1 MTKRVGFLLEKLCD
15 IQNIELADDNARRNK
30 PKSRKY
36 IMKHDKNRDLE
47 NWQLSNKLWNLTY
60 KTSKYDIFKIYEPKE
75 REIYRLPYYPDRI
88 THHAIMNITKDLWT
102 KQFIKNTYS
111 CIENRGIRKCA
122 DDLKR
127 DLKRNKEKT
136 KYCLKLDITKFYPS
150 IDHEILKEILT
161 KKIKDLDF
169 LEILYEI
176 IDSVDKGV
184 PIGNYLSQF
193 FANLYLSEF
202 DHWCKEELKCRFY
215 YRYADDIVILSD
227 SKDFLRNVLLS
238 IKLFL
243 KHKLKLSVKG
253 NYQIFPVEVR
263 GIDFVGYVF
272 RHGYIKLR
280 KSIKVK
286 LNKLIKQYESCR
298 LSRQELI
305 TRIIPYLGW
314 LKYANSKNFLTEIE
328 KKTQIHYSNFQGKK
342 DLISKYYGKTVILV
356 NVLVHKKF
364 YTLQCIYNKQPL
376 ELDSTNIRQ
385 FKYLSRLT
393 LPTTFKIQKYEKPT
407 KSSK

>member
-1 MTKRVGFLLEKLCD
+1 MSKRKGFLLEKLCD

-30 PKSRKY
+30 PNSRKY
-36 IMKHDKNRDLE
+36 IIKHDKNRDLE

-111 CIENRGIRKCA
+111 CIEGRGIRKCA

-150 IDHEILKEILT
+150 IDHELLKEILT
-161 KKIKDLDF
+161 RKIKDLDF

-176 IDSVDKGV
+176 IDSVNKGV

-227 SKDFLRNVLLS
+227 NKQFLRNVLLA

-243 KHKLKLSVKG
+243 KHKLKLKIKG
-253 NYQIFPVEVR
+253 NYQIFPVDVR

-272 RHGYIKLR
+272 RHDYIKLR
-280 KSIKVK
+280 KSIKERM
-286 LNKLIKQYESCR
+286 NKLVRKYETCQMTKEQL
-298 LSRQELI
+298 LSKI
-305 TRIIPYLGW
+305 VPYLGW
-314 LKYANSKNFLTEIE
+314 LKYANSKNLLSKIE
-328 KKTQIHYSNFQGKK
+328 QRTGIHYSNFQGKK
-342 DLISKYYGKTVILV
+342 YNISNYYGKEVVIINILT
-356 NVLVHKKF
+356 HKKY
-364 YTLQCIYNKQPL
+364 YTLQCIYNNKPI
-376 ELDSTNIRQ
+376 ELDSSNIRQ
-385 FKYLSRLT
+385 FKYICKHK
-393 LPTTFKIQKYEKPT
+393 LPLKLKLKEYEKPT